1 MGRAKD
7 EAMVSAKS
15 FLSTLTAITI
25 SMGGAAYAADIGPPP
40 YPPPPVVPE
49 QSPWYLRGD
58 IGFGLESSTL
68 LFLQNPLNTTNF
80 AFDHSS
86 LADTPFLRG
95 GIGYDVN
102 NWLRFDSTAEYRFKT
117 AINAF
122 GQFTSGGT
130 TLNEAY
136 QGYLTSLV
144 LLENA
149 YIDLG
154 TWAYLTPFVGA
165 GVGGAKNSVYDF
177 TETGSGSGSISGT
190 GPAANKWDFAWAA
203 YAGVAY
209 NVTNNFKIDLT
220 YRYLNF
226 GSVTDTINCIG
237 GCNPNSYKWNSLT
250 SQDFMIGFRGQL

>member
-1 MGRAKD
+1 
-7 EAMVSAKS
+7 MVSARSLISS
-15 FLSTLTAITI
+15 FAAVTI
-25 SMGGAAYAADIGPPP
+25 CMGGMAYAADMGPPTGPPP
-40 YPPPPVVPE
+40 YLPPPVVPE

-58 IGFGLESSTL
+58 IGLGLESSNL
-68 LFLQNPLNTTNF
+68 QFLQNPLNATNF

-86 LADTPFLRG
+86 LANTPFIRG
-95 GIGYDVN
+95 GIGFEVN
-102 NWLRFDSTAEYRFKT
+102 NWLRFDTTAEYRFKT

-122 GQFTSGGT
+122 GQSTSGGT
-130 TLNEAY
+130 TFNETY

-149 YIDLG
+149 YVDLG

-165 GVGGAKNSVYDF
+165 GIGGANNSVYDF
-177 TETGSGSGSISGT
+177 TENGSGNGSISGT
-190 GPAANKWDFAWAA
+190 GPAANKWNLAWAA
-203 YAGVAY
+203 YAGVSY

-220 YRYLNF
+220 YRYLNL

-250 SQDFMIGFRGQL
+250 SQDFMIGFRGRL